1 MRNSRKHCIYRK
13 KNFFLKI
20 DAAEEDPDA
29 MFADLKK
36 KKKKKSKP
44 VEEVIEYNR
53 DLVLNKFIKHVCY
66 LGGCS

>member
-1 MRNSRKHCIYRK
+1 LFI
-13 KNFFLKI
+13 I

-44 VEEVIEYNR
+44 VEDVIDGYAY
-53 DLVLNKFIKHVCY
+53 FIEIVVFTI
-66 LGGCS
+66 